1 MSRNVPIPDY
11 MEPILDLLDKAEGRI
26 LEPLTSEHSE
36 SVDVSEII
44 AESLGQIRSSGLSD
58 SALSR
63 SSGGWFNIIPKKYGT
78 PDQCREVLVVLVYAS
93 KTRATGRTSTSI
105 VNKRDFED
113 LLNEVERHMRECPM
127 TRGIIFW
134 SISSW
139 HPFIWSRKKF
149 QFLGIDTALKVYGSD
164 TMMI

>member
-1 MSRNVPIPDY
+1 MSRNVLIPDF
-11 MEPILDLLDKAEGRI
+11 MEPILDILDKAEERI
-26 LEPLTSEHSE
+26 LEPLTSEYSE
-36 SVDVSEII
+36 SADVSEII
-44 AESLGQIRSSGLSD
+44 AESLGQIGSSRLSD
-58 SALSR
+58 PSLSK
-63 SSGGWFNIIPKKYGT
+63 STGGWFNIIPEKYG
-78 PDQCREVLVVLVYAS
+78 PPGQCLEVLVVLVYAS

-113 LLNEVERHMRECPM
+113 LLNEVERHIRECPV

-149 QFLGIDTALKVYGSD
+149 QLPGIHTALKVYGSD
-164 TMMI
+164 AIMI